1 MTPRLKEIYSK
12 EIKPALKDSLG
23 LKDDMLVLVT
33 LLL

>member
-23 LKDDMLVLVT
+23 IKKHFYGT
-33 LLL
+33 